1 MLKNQKRVVSFIA
14 RNFLLLYKYFV
25 VVRYV
30 EQCYPLYTT
39 DKLRRMKWVRY
50 AE

>member
-1 MLKNQKRVVSFIA
+1 MLKNQKCVVSLIA
-14 RNFLLLYKYFV
+14 CNFLLFYKYFD

-30 EQCYPLYTT
+30 KQCYPLYTT
-39 DKLRRMKWVRY
+39 DRLRMKWVRY